1 MSRSTAD
8 QGRRRAAA
16 LQRDLEA
23 SQRSEEEERRRAEAL
38 QERVY
43 ELTGLL
49 AQSQA
54 NYDALVRSSRLWKA
68 AVRLHRQASL

>member
-1 MSRSTAD
+1 MSRSTTD
-8 QGRRRAAA
+8 QSRRANR

-23 SQRSEEEERRRAEAL
+23 SQRSEEEERRRADAL

-54 NYDALVRSSRLWKA
+54 NYDALVRCCRLGTA
-68 AVRLHRQASL
+68 AVRGLGEASL

>member
-8 QGRRRAAA
+8 QARRTSR

-23 SQRSEEEERRRAEAL
+23 SQRSEEEERRHADAL

-49 AQSQA
+49 AQSQS
-54 NYDALVRSSRLWKA
+54 NYDALVRSCRLRRA
-68 AVRLHRQASL
+68 AVSGLSKASL